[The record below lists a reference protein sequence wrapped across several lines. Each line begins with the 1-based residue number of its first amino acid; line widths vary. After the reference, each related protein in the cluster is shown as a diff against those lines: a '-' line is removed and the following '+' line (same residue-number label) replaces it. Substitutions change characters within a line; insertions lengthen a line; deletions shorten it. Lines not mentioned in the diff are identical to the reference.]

1 MRNILLFIDDV
12 KEAGNLAKKALKVAR
27 QCRANLQLCNAAE
40 TVTKR
45 KLLIP
50 YNDDD
55 ILLEEHEEVDIIEL
69 ARQLTITNPPE
80 GVFVPTVDCL
90 EINSFSPNGISEI
103 VIQNNIWLIIMG
115 NQQLNQLKNTEA
127 ANYSMKVINNINC
140 PVLVIPQQVELTY
153 FNRISYVT
161 DLRYC
166 DLGVMQFLKV
176 FNAQLFV
183 THISAPGL
191 PDMEERYA
199 QELLAEEISTKV
211 NYSKMFLR
219 NIRSKNIKG
228 SIDKVLDTLEIKML
242 ALVNKKHQTFERL
255 FDDSPQN
262 RHIYH
267 NLPTLIFPYLNW
279 FHKASFYA

>member
-12 KEAGNLAKKALKVAR
+12 KEAGGLGRKALRIAR
-27 QCRANLQLCNAAE
+27 QCRANLHLCNVAE
-40 TVTKR
+40 AVTKR
-45 KLLIP
+45 RLLV
-50 YNDDD
+50 NHMDDD
-55 ILLEEHEEVDIIEL
+55 ILLEDNDGIDSL
-69 ARQLTITNPPE
+69 ARELTLADQPE
-80 GVFVPTVDCL
+80 GTFVPTVTAL
-90 EINSFSPNGISEI
+90 EINGFNPQIINET
-103 VIQNNIWLIIMG
+103 VITNDIWLIIMSE
-115 NQQLNQLKNTEA
+115 QQLNPLKNPDT
-127 ANYSMKVINNINC
+127 ANFNRKLINNSNC
-140 PVLVIPQQVELTY
+140 PVLILPKQLDPGY
-153 FNRISYVT
+153 FNRITYLT

-183 THISAPGL
+183 THVSAPGL

-219 NIRSKNIKG
+219 NTKSQNLKESVDRI
-228 SIDKVLDTLEIKML
+228 LDVLEIKMI
-242 ALVNKKHQTFERL
+242 ALVNKKHHMRERL
-255 FDDSPQN
+255 FDRYPDN
-262 RHIYH
+262 TGTYL